1 MPINK
6 NALIRY
12 QALDRC
18 FSNPGRR
25 YDINALLDTCN
36 EALFEYNPA
45 AAGIKKRQLYEDI
58 RFMESTQGY
67 AVELQRIKEGRTTF
81 YQYVDTSFSISKNP
95 INELEAEQLKSA
107 MMVLTR
113 FKGMPQFEWVNE
125 LLPKL
130 DQTFLLKNSENHVMA
145 FESNPYLHGLEFLEP
160 IFNAI
165 SYKKSL
171 AVSYQ
176 PYGKDEFKSSFFPY
190 HLKQYNSRWF
200 LFGRN
205 PEYEKLTNYPLDRI
219 KAIEEIQLP
228 FQETAINFEEYFEDV
243 VGVTLN
249 EGEPEVV
256 KLKIKKE
263 SWPYIK
269 TKPLHGSQKEKRM
282 DDSFVYITLEVIPN
296 FELEKLIL
304 SFGEQME
311 VISPSH
317 FRELIKERVQ
327 KNFGLYD

>member
-1 MPINK
+1 MPKNK
-6 NALIRY
+6 NAVIRY
-12 QALDRC
+12 QALDKC
-18 FSNPGRR
+18 FSNPGRL
-25 YDINALLDTCN
+25 YDINALLETCN
-36 EALFEYNPA
+36 EALFAYNPA

-58 RFMESTQGY
+58 RFMESSQGY
-67 AVELQRIKEGRTTF
+67 DVELQKTKEGRITF
-81 YQYVDTSFSISKNP
+81 YRYVDTSFSISKNP

-130 DQTFLLKNSENHVMA
+130 DQTFLLKNSENHIMA
-145 FESNPYLHGLEFLEP
+145 FESNPYLQGVEFLEP

-171 AVSYQ
+171 AVTYE
-176 PYGKDEFKSSFFPY
+176 PFGRDEFTSSFFPY
-190 HLKQYNSRWF
+190 HLKQFNSRWF

-205 PEYEKLTNYPLDRI
+205 PEYENLTNYALDRI
-219 KAIEEIQLP
+219 KAIKEIQIP
-228 FQETAINFEEYFEDV
+228 YNETTINFEEYFEDV

-249 EGEPEVV
+249 DGDLELIEI
-256 KLKIKKE
+256 KISKA

-269 TKPLHGSQKEKRM
+269 TKPLHGSQKEK
-282 DDSFVYITLEVIPN
+282 DSNEDYVYITLEVIPN

-304 SFGEQME
+304 SFGEQIE
-311 VISPSH
+311 ILSPIH
-317 FRELIKERVQ
+317 FRESIKERLR
-327 KNFGLYD
+327 KTSNLYV